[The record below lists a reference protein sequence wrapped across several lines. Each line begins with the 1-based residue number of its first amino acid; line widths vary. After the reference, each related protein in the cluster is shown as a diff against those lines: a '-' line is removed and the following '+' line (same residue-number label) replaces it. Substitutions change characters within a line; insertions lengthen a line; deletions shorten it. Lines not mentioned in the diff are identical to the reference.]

1 MSHKRNFAVPPN
13 AARVWRGFRLPSMQ
27 LEQFQELH
35 GTVFIPATVKL
46 QTTSGLE
53 SYVPTVLAGV
63 PGKPDSVPD
72 ETAVVFWKSQS
83 AYHNAFNRLAVR
95 TYKLTHGG
103 IFDFQNRRSRS
114 GFPVL
119 FSGTLDVDT
128 PVYLFDKPAVWMY
141 HTVKHLAAAR
151 PSEITPKKFLED
163 ISKILST
170 IKNDVELEGAVACA
184 GNDYFVYWELIRNN
198 SSSGIPLL
206 IKEALTDWSWSWSRT
221 FTAKPTHLEHGLWDE
236 WKGMDIH
243 GGESFN
249 MQFDRRRRAAFA
261 KKIEIEKLVGL
272 EAYVNT
278 I

>member
-1 MSHKRNFAVPPN
+1 MSHKHNSAVPPD
-13 AARVWRGFRLPSMQ
+13 AVRVWRGFRLPDMQ
-27 LEQFQELH
+27 LERFHELH
-35 GTVFIPATVKL
+35 GSVFIPATVKL
-46 QTTSGLE
+46 QITSGLE
-53 SYVPTVLAGV
+53 SYVPTVLAGI

-83 AYHNAFNRLAVR
+83 AYDKAFNRLAVR
-95 TYKLTHGG
+95 TYSLTHRGV
-103 IFDFQNRRSRS
+103 FDFRNRRSQS
-114 GFPVL
+114 CFPVL
-119 FSGTLDVDT
+119 FTGTVDVDK

-151 PSEITPKKFLED
+151 PSEMSPQKFLGD
-163 ISKILST
+163 ISKIMST
-170 IKNDVELEGAVACA
+170 IKNDVVLEGAIACA
-184 GNDYFVYWELIRNN
+184 GSDYFVYWELIRNN

-206 IKEALTDWSWSWSRT
+206 EEALTDYWSRT
-221 FTAKPTHLEHGLWDE
+221 FTAKPTQLKYGLWDD
-236 WKGMDIH
+236 WKGMGIH

-261 KKIEIEKLVGL
+261 KKIGIKRLVGL